1 MSGRPQRRATC
12 PVVHRGAASVLAGW
26 RTRRTWSSTNDG
38 MTMKRRNEGTDAVE
52 AGLAGVNEVTVG
64 GRVSGSPVEREL
76 PSGDRVVQ
84 FRVVVRRALPR
95 PASGGSKAAVDT
107 IDVSCWTRALQRK
120 AMRCV
125 PGELVTVHGALRR
138 RFWRSPGGPA
148 SRYEVE
154 VTALE
159 RHRLPSRA

>member
-1 MSGRPQRRATC
+1 MGGDDMEDT
-12 PVVHRGAASVLAGW
+12 VEVGA
-26 RTRRTWSSTNDG
+26 
-38 MTMKRRNEGTDAVE
+38 
-52 AGLAGVNEVTVG
+52 NEVLLT
-64 GRVSGSPVEREL
+64 GRVSGDPQEREL

-84 FRVVVRRALPR
+84 FRVVVRRGSPGRVA
-95 PASGGSKAAVDT
+95 GGSKARVDT
-107 IDVSCWTRALQRK
+107 IDLSCWTRALQRK

-159 RHRLPSRA
+159 RHRSPTRA